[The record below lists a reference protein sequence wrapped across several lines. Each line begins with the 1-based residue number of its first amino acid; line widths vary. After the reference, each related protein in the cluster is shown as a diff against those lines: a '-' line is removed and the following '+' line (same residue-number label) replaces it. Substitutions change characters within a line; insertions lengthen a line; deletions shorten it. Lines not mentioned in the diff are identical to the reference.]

1 MLEMS
6 PMECPIVTIIG
17 NTKTSAEAK
26 DAAMDLGRALAK
38 GGFRIMVYSSDPDFL
53 EGPVVAGYAES
64 KVAKPHSIQVRYPLH
79 GHKPGFPEQRTD
91 PRLFDWRP
99 DSRLNWEM
107 SFYTSLQEAD
117 GAILLGGG
125 DSTLVAGLVAL
136 GQRIAIVALAAFKG
150 RAAEVW
156 EALQPGRDL
165 PSADEISL
173 MARPEWS
180 SELADDCVKSLK
192 NQLDRRQAEIRQ
204 RRLDELRQETKMTWH
219 AVLAVVVFLLALG
232 CVPYAW
238 TSDLDLATAICLLF
252 FSPILAGIAGSTVR
266 LVLDLRS
273 GAAPLSRQSVITT
286 AALGLV
292 AGGVAGVL
300 FITAQVNIL
309 PSDQIPGQA
318 GKLVP
323 LGVAVGF
330 IAGLTLDAVFRRLM
344 TSNVVDLSAVEM
356 KKRS

>member
-1 MLEMS
+1 MS
-6 PMECPIVTIIG
+6 LTESPIVTIIG
-17 NTKTSAEAK
+17 NTKTSEESR

-38 GGFRIMVYSSDPDFL
+38 GGFRIMVYSSGPDFL
-53 EGPVVAGYAES
+53 EGPVVAGYVES
-64 KVAKPHSIQVRYPLH
+64 KAAKPHSIQVRYPLH
-79 GHKPGFPEQRTD
+79 GEKPEFPEQRTD
-91 PRLFDWRP
+91 PQLFDWRP
-99 DSRLNWEM
+99 DSRQNWEM

-136 GQRIAIVALAAFKG
+136 GQRIAIVTLAAFKG

-180 SELADDCVKSLK
+180 SESADDCVKSLR
-192 NQLDRRQAEIRQ
+192 NQLDRRQAEIKQ
-204 RRLDELRQETKMTWH
+204 RRLDELRKETNITLH
-219 AVLAVVVFLLALG
+219 AVLAVVVFLLAFG
-232 CVPYAW
+232 CIPYAW
-238 TSDLDLATAICLLF
+238 TSDLDLDTMIFLLF
-252 FSPILAGIAGSTVR
+252 FSPILAGIAGSTIR

-273 GAAPLSRQSVITT
+273 GAVPLSRQSVITT

-292 AGGVAGVL
+292 AGGVAGAL
-300 FITAQVNIL
+300 FIAAQVNIL
-309 PSDQIPGQA
+309 TTDQIPSQA

-323 LGVAVGF
+323 FGVVVGF
-330 IAGLTLDAVFRRLM
+330 IAGLTLDAVFRKLM
-344 TSNVVDLSAVEM
+344 ASDVVDLSAIEM
-356 KKRS
+356 KKKS

>member
-1 MLEMS
+1 MS
-6 PMECPIVTIIG
+6 PTESPIVTIIG
-17 NTKTSAEAK
+17 NTKTSAESH

-38 GGFRIMVYSSDPDFL
+38 GGFRIMVYSSEPGFL
-53 EGPVVAGYAES
+53 EGPVVSGYVES
-64 KVAKPHSIQVRYPLH
+64 KVAKLRSIQVRYPLH
-79 GHKPGFPEQRTD
+79 GHKPEFPEQRTD
-91 PRLFDWRP
+91 PQLFDWRP
-99 DSRLNWEM
+99 DSRQNWEM

-136 GQRIAIVALAAFKG
+136 GQRIAIVTLAAFKG

-180 SELADDCVKSLK
+180 SELADDCVKSLI
-192 NQLDRRQAEIRQ
+192 NQIDRRKAEIRQ
-204 RRLDELRQETKMTWH
+204 RRLDELRKETKMTLH
-219 AVLAVVVFLLALG
+219 AVLAVVVFLLALA

-238 TSDLDLATAICLLF
+238 TSDLSLATAIFLLF
-252 FSPILAGIAGSTVR
+252 FSPILAGVAGSTIR

-292 AGGVAGVL
+292 AGGVAGAL

-309 PSDQIPGQA
+309 PNEQIPGQA

-330 IAGLTLDAVFRRLM
+330 IAGLTLDAVFRKLM
-344 TSNVVDLSAVEM
+344 TSDVIDLSDVEI
-356 KKRS
+356 KKKS

>member
-1 MLEMS
+1 
-6 PMECPIVTIIG
+6 
-17 NTKTSAEAK
+17 
-26 DAAMDLGRALAK
+26 
-38 GGFRIMVYSSDPDFL
+38 
-53 EGPVVAGYAES
+53 
-64 KVAKPHSIQVRYPLH
+64 
-79 GHKPGFPEQRTD
+79 
-91 PRLFDWRP
+91 
-99 DSRLNWEM
+99 M